1 MMTQEEVQRAR
12 VLVGGA
18 RDFLN
23 EHGDGAAVV
32 MSTFEFESGAL
43 FALEWVLGVAGHPAF
58 AKHLKALE
66 HIQKELIQAVEP

>member
-1 MMTQEEVQRAR
+1 MMSQEEVQRAR

-43 FALEWVLGVAGHPAF
+43 FALEWVLGLGGHRAF
-58 AKHLKALE
+58 TSHLKALE
-66 HIQKELIQAVEP
+66 YIRKELTHALEP